1 MPETLNY
8 DLNINHL
15 DNGHTKLTTPL
26 YWAIYDEKGE
36 IINAGVNGHTEFPI
50 PLPVR
55 ISITGRPKRK
65 VGKDGIK
72 SILRGDRLD
81 NEKMAFQ
88 LVETEGNMSEDHQE
102 LFERLRAVLNEYA
115 PEEGHYFLN
124 LKFAPF
130 DDDEPVKT
138 NPDKAVDELLKE
150 GFRKVEPKDRS
161 YFLDMGFYP
170 FEKEGDKKSGNR
182 IESELI
188 EPSDQELAAMLAF
201 LNHFTQH

>member
-15 DNGHTKLTTPL
+15 ENGHTKLTTPL
-26 YWAIYDEKGE
+26 YWAVYDEKGE

-55 ISITGRPKRK
+55 ISVVGRPKRK

-72 SILRGDRLD
+72 SILRGERLE
-81 NEKMAFQ
+81 NEKMALQ
-88 LVETEGNMSEDHQE
+88 LVETDGEMTEEHQE
-102 LFERLRAVLNEYA
+102 LFERLRAVLNEHA

-130 DDDEPVKT
+130 EDDSQAAKDPESHIK
-138 NPDKAVDELLKE
+138 ELFKK
-150 GFRKVEPKDRS
+150 GFREVKPEERA

-170 FEKEGDKKSGNR
+170 FDKENDKASNR

-188 EPSDQELAAMLAF
+188 EPSDHELAALLAF